1 MPSVIYQKPVCQR
14 DIYQKSPNIFGSS
27 NEKQVHLRSIK
38 LPRIH
43 LFYPCCL
50 CPQPQGHRFSG
61 CRSDLT
67 DMPRAQ
73 RVVAPSRYFVPW
85 AALISRWPLPQQL
98 LPVSATGRGHRR
110 CPPGELSAK
119 QTERATDT
127 RRCRAAGPSGRQP
140 APAGKWAVRAH
151 RRCSCRSGSPAP
163 APAGR
168 SSGRRPSPFPA

>member
-98 LPVSATGRGHRR
+98 LPASATGRGRRR
-110 CPPGELSAK
+110 CPLGELSAK
-119 QTERATDT
+119 QTERAYSAKYRFALSKQMPRTIFSRAFSSLGYSPSST
-127 RRCRAAGPSGRQP
+127 HWPMTLQRMRR
-140 APAGKWAVRAH
+140 K
-151 RRCSCRSGSPAP
+151 
-163 APAGR
+163 
-168 SSGRRPSPFPA
+168 